1 MKMLKAL
8 KLPMIATL
16 IGLII
21 GGIVI
26 ALSGFNPFEAI
37 TGMFVGGFGSTY
49 YLTTTLT
56 RATPIIFA
64 GLAGALAWGSGY
76 PSLGA
81 AGQMVMGAMTSAI
94 VANICPGPDAVVLV
108 VALLSGVL
116 AGMAYSLLSIYISQR
131 FELYLLIITLM
142 LNYIADYIASYLTS
156 YVVKD
161 PAGLDSSAIQT
172 QLIEGSVLPRLLEGY
187 TLHLGF
193 ILAVLTVLAIFFM
206 MKQTT
211 FGYKAKMGG
220 LNPGSVLPR
229 LLEGYTLH
237 LGFILAV
244 LTVLAIF
251 FMMKQTTFGYKA
263 KMGGLNPEF
272 ANYGGIKSTR
282 MMYYV
287 LLLSGAIAGMGGA
300 CEVLGTRYRYVDGM
314 ITSPGYAWSGIIASL
329 MSSNHP
335 IGILVSAIFL
345 AGLTTGGSAIER
357 SMGVPSEVT
366 IIIQGIITLLVT
378 AKFTIKYVKKNSA
391 QKKMTKESKVNGI

>member
-1 MKMLKAL
+1 MKTLKAL
-8 KLPMIATL
+8 KLPLIATL
-16 IGLII
+16 VGFFI

-37 TGMFVGGFGSTY
+37 RGLLVGGFGSTY

-81 AGQMVMGAMTSAI
+81 AGQMVMGAMVSAM
-94 VANICPGPDAVVLV
+94 VAVVCPGPSFFVVIV
-108 VALLSGVL
+108 SLLAGIL
-116 AGMAYSLLSIYISQR
+116 AGMAYSLISIWVSER
-131 FELYLLIITLM
+131 FQLYLLIITLM
-142 LNYIADYIASYLTS
+142 MNYIADYIASYLTA

-161 PAGLDSSAIQT
+161 PLGMDSSAIQT
-172 QLIEGSVLPRLLEGY
+172 QLIQDSILPKLIKGY
-187 TLHLGF
+187 TLHWGF
-193 ILAVLTVLAIFFM
+193 ILAVLAVLIIYFI
-206 MKQTT
+206 MKKTT

-220 LNPGSVLPR
+220 LNP
-229 LLEGYTLH
+229 
-237 LGFILAV
+237 
-244 LTVLAIF
+244 
-251 FMMKQTTFGYKA
+251 Q
-263 KMGGLNPEF
+263 F
-272 ANYGGIKSTR
+272 ANYGGIKSSR

-287 LLLSGAIAGMGGA
+287 LLLSGALAGLGGA

-345 AGLTTGGSAIER
+345 AGLTTGGSTIER

-366 IIIQGIITLLVT
+366 IIIQGIITLLIT
-378 AKFTIKYVKKNSA
+378 AKFTIKFSKKRSA
-391 QKKMTKESKVNGI
+391 KNKEAK

>member
-108 VALLSGVL
+108 VALFSGVL

-172 QLIEGSVLPRLLEGY
+172 QLIE
-187 TLHLGF
+187 
-193 ILAVLTVLAIFFM
+193 
-206 MKQTT
+206 
-211 FGYKAKMGG
+211 
-220 LNPGSVLPR
+220 GSVLPR